1 MRGSAA
7 PQVPEEESL
16 AELRQRYAAFNAHA
30 RSYIFKAMR
39 PVGPAGAGAR
49 ASVPP
54 CSASRAA
61 GCAAPGGHPGDLP
74 PGPAPP
80 EGQAP
85 GCAAGS
91 GELAACP
98 EAPLPGPADSR
109 SDAGPCEA
117 AARGVSAAA
126 ERAPAEYELVELDLN
141 RTLAENGVLCHG
153 GAAGGEPV
161 LLLYWTDDLTSFT

>member
-1 MRGSAA
+1 
-7 PQVPEEESL
+7 VPAEESL

-39 PVGPAGAGAR
+39 PAGRAGAGAR
-49 ASVPP
+49 ASAQP

-61 GCAAPGGHPGDLP
+61 GWAALGGFPADQP

-80 EGQAP
+80 EGRAP

-91 GELAACP
+91 GELAAGTK
-98 EAPLPGPADSR
+98 APPPALAGSR
-109 SDAGPCEA
+109 GGAGPCEA

-141 RTLAENGVLCHG
+141 KTLAENGVLCHG
-153 GAAGGEPV
+153 GAAGGDPV
-161 LLLYWTDDLTSFT
+161 LLLYWTDDLTSCT